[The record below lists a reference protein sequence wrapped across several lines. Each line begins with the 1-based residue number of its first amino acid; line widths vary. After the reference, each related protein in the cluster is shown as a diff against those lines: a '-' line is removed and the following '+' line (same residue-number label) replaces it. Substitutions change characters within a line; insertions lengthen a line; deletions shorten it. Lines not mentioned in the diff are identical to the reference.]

1 MIVDKAKFVSA
12 PGAIVGSILF
22 LNDMTKPIF
31 LLAILVLLGAA
42 VYGQQPQPSLPPAEV
57 EIVPATARGCQR
69 NTINVANL
77 QALVQTTKEKAFV
90 IAHLGTG
97 ETSRRLNPRRLND
110 VKTEFGLGDS
120 PKILFAEGARVQ
132 GLGRIDF
139 YLGSKLM
146 SVTLLARNGDF
157 CATCCDRKK
166 LFYQDRTVWRFYP
179 PKRR

>member
-1 MIVDKAKFVSA
+1 MPLV
-12 PGAIVGSILF
+12 
-22 LNDMTKPIF
+22 NDMLKPI
-31 LLAILVLLGAA
+31 LLFAILPLFGATL
-42 VYGQQPQPSLPPAEV
+42 YGQESRLLPAEV
-57 EIVPATARGCQR
+57 ETVPATARGCQR

-77 QALVQTTKEKAFV
+77 QALVETTNEKAFV

-97 ETSRRLNPRRLND
+97 ETNPGLNRRRLND

-120 PKILFAEGARVQ
+120 PKIIFAEGARVR

-157 CATCCDRKK
+157 CALCCDRKK
-166 LFYQDRTVWRFYP
+166 LFYKERIILRFDS
-179 PKRR
+179 PKQP

>member
-1 MIVDKAKFVSA
+1 M
-12 PGAIVGSILF
+12 
-22 LNDMTKPIF
+22 KPIF
-31 LLAILVLLGAA
+31 LLAVLFLVRAA
-42 VYGQQPQPSLPPAEV
+42 IYGQQPQPSLPPAEV

-69 NTINVANL
+69 NTINVANHR
-77 QALVQTTKEKAFV
+77 ALVETTKERAFV

-97 ETSRRLNPRRLND
+97 ETNPHLNRRRMND
-110 VKTEFGLGDS
+110 VKTQFGLGDS
-120 PKILFAEGARVQ
+120 PKIIFAEGARVG

-139 YLGSKLM
+139 YLGSELV

-166 LFYQDRTVWRFYP
+166 IFYKERTVWRFYP

>member
-1 MIVDKAKFVSA
+1 LDAWFDSSRRLNSGVM
-12 PGAIVGSILF
+12 PL
-22 LNDMTKPIF
+22 LNDMIKPTF
-31 LLAILVLLGAA
+31 LLAILFLFGAA
-42 VYGQQPQPSLPPAEV
+42 LYGQQPQASLSPAEV
-57 EIVPATARGCQR
+57 EVVPATARGCQR

-77 QALVQTTKEKAFV
+77 QASVQTSKEKAFV

-97 ETSRRLNPRRLND
+97 ETNPRLNRRRLND
-110 VKTEFGLGDS
+110 VKTEFGLGNS
-120 PKILFAEGARVQ
+120 PKIIFAEGARVR

-139 YLGSKLM
+139 YLGSELM

-166 LFYQDRTVWRFYP
+166 LFYKERTVWRFYP

>member
-1 MIVDKAKFVSA
+1 MPLV
-12 PGAIVGSILF
+12 
-22 LNDMTKPIF
+22 NDMMKPIF
-31 LLAILVLLGAA
+31 LLAILFLFEAA
-42 VYGQQPQPSLPPAEV
+42 LYGQQPQPSLPPAEV

-77 QALVQTTKEKAFV
+77 QASVQTTKEKAFV
-90 IAHLGTG
+90 IAHLGTD
-97 ETSRRLNPRRLND
+97 ETNPRLNRRRLND

-120 PKILFAEGARVQ
+120 SKLVFAEGARVR

-139 YLGSKLM
+139 YLGSELM

-166 LFYQDRTVWRFYP
+166 LFYRQRTVWRFYP
-179 PKRR
+179 PKSK